1 MPQHP
6 WRLFSSSGR
15 ASHEAAAQLDSRYNG
30 AGKPAPPHQEFC
42 LDLQGERIATPWLTG
57 GHCAYESYKKRPW
70 RPYGPRPSGALIT
83 EPDDRPPPTITK
95 L

>member
-1 MPQHP
+1 M
-6 WRLFSSSGR
+6 
-15 ASHEAAAQLDSRYNG
+15 
-30 AGKPAPPHQEFC
+30 
-42 LDLQGERIATPWLTG
+42 QGERIATPWLTG